1 MKCAKCGV
9 ENRETAKFCR
19 DCGAKLEPV
28 SNIAAPVD
36 TDQTVLLNSDDESA
50 DTPQEPAEQE
60 QTVLLDT
67 EDSAKDTPDAVP
79 TAEKVMQGVV
89 NGSRPAGSGA
99 AANVC
104 PSCGASTNPGA
115 IFCRKC
121 GCNLQEAAK
130 NSEAAGKSG
139 AENFAGNNARE
150 EATAFADSDAS
161 ANGAGTE
168 DWRESVASYAQ
179 AQTQNN
185 APGGSFAAPN
195 GMIMTEDQLPERF
208 RPLGAWAYFGWTL
221 LFSIPIAG
229 LIVAIV
235 LAVKKDGNI
244 NLRNFARSMFCVYV
258 IVGILLL
265 LTIGTAGCSMLG
277 LGMMM

>member
-1 MKCAKCGV
+1 MKCARCGI

-28 SNIAAPVD
+28 SNMAAPVD
-36 TDQTVLLNSDDESA
+36 PDQTVLLNSDDEPA
-50 DTPQEPAEQE
+50 DVPAAEH
-60 QTVLLDT
+60 VL
-67 EDSAKDTPDAVP
+67 
-79 TAEKVMQGVV
+79 QGVV
-89 NGSRPAGSGA
+89 SASRPVASAA

-104 PSCGASTNPGA
+104 PSCGANTNPGA
-115 IFCRKC
+115 MFCRKC

-221 LFSIPIAG
+221 LFSIRIAG

-258 IVGILLL
+258 IVGIFLL

>member
-1 MKCAKCGV
+1 M
-9 ENRETAKFCR
+9 
-19 DCGAKLEPV
+19 
-28 SNIAAPVD
+28 
-36 TDQTVLLNSDDESA
+36 
-50 DTPQEPAEQE
+50 
-60 QTVLLDT
+60 
-67 EDSAKDTPDAVP
+67 
-79 TAEKVMQGVV
+79 
-89 NGSRPAGSGA
+89 
-99 AANVC
+99 
-104 PSCGASTNPGA
+104 
-115 IFCRKC
+115 
-121 GCNLQEAAK
+121 
-130 NSEAAGKSG
+130 
-139 AENFAGNNARE
+139 
-150 EATAFADSDAS
+150 
-161 ANGAGTE
+161 
-168 DWRESVASYAQ
+168 ASYAQ

-258 IVGILLL
+258 IIGILLL

>member
-1 MKCAKCGV
+1 MKCARCGI

-67 EDSAKDTPDAVP
+67 EDSAKYTPDAVP
-79 TAEKVMQGVV
+79 
-89 NGSRPAGSGA
+89 

-115 IFCRKC
+115 MFCRKC

-258 IVGILLL
+258 IIGILLL

>member
-19 DCGAKLEPV
+19 DCGAKLEPA
-28 SNIAAPVD
+28 SNMAAPVD
-36 TDQTVLLNSDDESA
+36 TDQTVLLTSDDEPA
-50 DTPQEPAEQE
+50 DTPQENTEQE

-79 TAEKVMQGVV
+79 AAEHVLQGVV
-89 NGSRPAGSGA
+89 SASRPVEGAA

-139 AENFAGNNARE
+139 AENFAGNNAGE

-161 ANGAGTE
+161 ANGAGAE

-179 AQTQNN
+179 TQTQNN
-185 APGGSFAAPN
+185 AQGGSFAAPN

>member
-1 MKCAKCGV
+1 MKCARCGV

-19 DCGAKLEPV
+19 DCGAKLEPA
-28 SNIAAPVD
+28 SNIVAPVD

-50 DTPQEPAEQE
+50 DTPKASAEQE

-67 EDSAKDTPDAVP
+67 GDSAKDTPATEHVLQREASD
-79 TAEKVMQGVV
+79 
-89 NGSRPAGSGA
+89 SRPVESV
-99 AANVC
+99 ANANIC
-104 PSCGASTNPGA
+104 PVCGANTNPGA
-115 IFCRKC
+115 VFCRKC
-121 GCNLQEAAK
+121 GCNLRESAK
-130 NSEAAGKSG
+130 NSEDARKSG
-139 AENFAGNNARE
+139 AENFAGNNAGE
-150 EATAFADSDAS
+150 EATAFVDRDAS
-161 ANGAGTE
+161 ANRAGVE

-179 AQTQNN
+179 TQMQNN

-195 GMIMTEDQLPERF
+195 GMMMTEDQLPERF

-235 LAVKKDGNI
+235 LAVKKDGNV

-258 IVGILLL
+258 IIGILLL
-265 LTIGTAGCSMLG
+265 LTMGTAGCSMLG
-277 LGMMM
+277 LGMM

>member
-28 SNIAAPVD
+28 SNMAASVD
-36 TDQTVLLNSDDESA
+36 TDQTVLLTSDNEPA
-50 DTPQEPAEQE
+50 DTPQE

-79 TAEKVMQGVV
+79 TAEHVLQGVV
-89 NGSRPAGSGA
+89 SASRPVASAA

-104 PSCGASTNPGA
+104 PSCGANTNPGA
-115 IFCRKC
+115 MFCRKC

-258 IVGILLL
+258 IVGIFLL

>member
-1 MKCAKCGV
+1 MKCARCGV

-19 DCGAKLEPV
+19 DCGAKLEPA

-36 TDQTVLLNSDDESA
+36 TDQTVLLNSNDELA
-50 DTPQEPAEQE
+50 DTPKASAEQE

-67 EDSAKDTPDAVP
+67 DDSAMDTPDVVP
-79 TAEKVMQGVV
+79 TVEHVMRGVV
-89 NGSRPAGSGA
+89 GTRKPVASTASV
-99 AANVC
+99 NVC
-104 PSCGASTNPGA
+104 PSCGANTNPGA
-115 IFCRKC
+115 MFCRKC
-121 GCNLQEAAK
+121 GCNLRESAK
-130 NSEAAGKSG
+130 NSEDARKSG
-139 AENFAGNNARE
+139 AENFAGNNAGE
-150 EATAFADSDAS
+150 EATAFADRDAS
-161 ANGAGTE
+161 ANRAGVE

-179 AQTQNN
+179 TQMQNN

-195 GMIMTEDQLPERF
+195 GMMMTEDQLPERF

-235 LAVKKDGNI
+235 LAVKKDGNV

-258 IVGILLL
+258 IIGILLL
-265 LTIGTAGCSMLG
+265 LTMGTAGCSMLG
-277 LGMMM
+277 LGMM

>member
-19 DCGAKLEPV
+19 DCGAKLEQV
-28 SNIAAPVD
+28 NSMAAPVD
-36 TDQTVLLNSDDESA
+36 TDQTVLLDSDDEA
-50 DTPQEPAEQE
+50 DIPQELTEQE

-79 TAEKVMQGVV
+79 AAEKVMQGAVSG
-89 NGSRPAGSGA
+89 NRPAGSGA

-115 IFCRKC
+115 MFCRKC

-130 NSEAAGKSG
+130 NSDAAGNSG
-139 AENFAGNNARE
+139 AETFAGNNAGE
-150 EATAFADSDAS
+150 EATAFADNDAG

-179 AQTQNN
+179 TQTQNN
-185 APGGSFAAPN
+185 AQGGGFAAPN
-195 GMIMTEDQLPERF
+195 GMMMTEDQLPERF

-258 IVGILLL
+258 IIGIFLL
-265 LTIGTAGCSMLG
+265 LTVGTAGCSMLG
-277 LGMMM
+277 MGMMM